1 MNMSTPAIT
10 VIVPTHNRPES
21 LKRCLGHIAAQKASE
36 PVEILVVDDGSDD
49 EDLVADA
56 VARTPGARLIRQE
69 RRGAAAARNTGVR
82 AAGGSFICFTD
93 DDCEAAPD
101 WVSRLACA
109 RDRGEHV
116 VAGVTMNG
124 GGESR
129 VAFASELLSKYFAEH
144 SSVPFAASNNLGA
157 TIRLLRDFPFD
168 ESYVDAGG
176 EDRDWC
182 YRLTAG
188 GYRIVR
194 DPDAVVVHHEPQTL
208 RAYIGQHARYGR
220 GSYHYHRTPACPRR
234 LERPSFYTEMVRQ
247 GFRAGPSVGLLVA
260 AAQWATAIGYVG
272 EWVGV
277 RAPTRTR
284 SVP

>member
-1 MNMSTPAIT
+1 MSTPAIT

-21 LKRCLGHIAAQKASE
+21 LKRCLGHIAAQKTNE

-49 EDLVADA
+49 ADLVVDA
-56 VARTPGARLIRQE
+56 VARIPGARLIRQE

-93 DDCEAAPD
+93 DDCEVAPG
-101 WVSRLACA
+101 WVARLVRA

-124 GGESR
+124 GHENR
-129 VAFASELLSKYFAEH
+129 VALASELLSKYFAEH
-144 SSVPFAASNNLGA
+144 SSVPFAASNNIGA
-157 TIRLLRDFPFD
+157 TARLLKDFPFD

-182 YRLTAG
+182 HRLTAR
-188 GYRIVR
+188 GYQIAH
-194 DPDAVVVHHEPQTL
+194 DPGAVVVHHEPRTL
-208 RAYIGQHARYGR
+208 RAYLSQHARYGR
-220 GSYHYHRTPACPRR
+220 GSYHYHRTASGQRR
-234 LERPSFYTEMVRQ
+234 LERPSFYAEMVRQ
-247 GFRAGPSVGLLVA
+247 GFRAGPFVGLLVA
-260 AAQWATAIGYVG
+260 AAQWATALGYVR

-277 RAPTRTR
+277 RNPTRNR
-284 SVP
+284 SAP